1 MLCTDLFILEVY
13 MGVFDIRGMRLLED
27 GRQETA
33 NSHILQ
39 ESCLMNLKFEDLCQ
53 SSAEQVRGIFP
64 SLSSVGQGDQR
75 HFGRVCWAVR
85 ALRGC
90 GKPRAQRVEVFVS
103 SSLLSSIRDDQIV
116 LSYVVEGVWNHQE
129 VIAAEFSMHPP
140 NALRH
145 A

>member
-1 MLCTDLFILEVY
+1 
-13 MGVFDIRGMRLLED
+13 
-27 GRQETA
+27 
-33 NSHILQ
+33 
-39 ESCLMNLKFEDLCQ
+39 
-53 SSAEQVRGIFP
+53 
-64 SLSSVGQGDQR
+64 
-75 HFGRVCWAVR
+75 VR

-116 LSYVVEGVWNHQE
+116 LSYVVEGVRNHQE